1 MNLSKHAEL
10 LRREYEYEKA
20 AFKRDSQTMGIERKK
35 RRGDCWFPVTT
46 GRARYNSLD
55 RFTVEIIKTET
66 DDADHNFEY
75 GRAVCFFCADAT
87 GRQTFLPVTGTVC
100 FAEDD
105 RLTVTLPGEAALA
118 TLQSREQL
126 GVQLYFDETTY
137 RLMFDAL
144 RRVAEAKGDRTA
156 LLRDIIHGGTPLS
169 PPAAVGC
176 VTRLPWLNA
185 AQEQAVRDILNTREV
200 LVVHGPPGTGKTTT
214 LVEAVSEVLRREPQV
229 LVCAQSNTAV
239 DWISSQIAARGIPV
253 LRIGNPTRVTPEM
266 LANTYERRFEE
277 HPDYPALW
285 QIRRTLRTLMS
296 QPRRQRGADFHQKIY
311 RLRER
316 ADELELRIRHAL
328 FDNARVIA
336 STLTG
341 AGNPVMTGRR
351 FHTLFIDEAAQALEA
366 ACWIAM
372 LKADRVVFAGD
383 HKQLPPTVKCPEAM
397 RGGLAVTIPE
407 QLAVTHPA
415 AVRLLT
421 MQYRMNERLMR
432 FSSEWFYGGRLEA
445 APEVLGRSLAE
456 ELDEPMTWI
465 NVTADD
471 EDDGGRGN
479 EAFVG
484 ATFGRIN
491 KKEAAATVAALKAYA
506 EKVGRHRL
514 AEERVSFGIISPYRA
529 QVQYLRSLVK
539 QDEYLRPLRRQIT
552 INTVDA
558 FQGSER
564 DVIILSLVRSN
575 AGGEIGFLSDLRRT
589 NVAITRARFKL
600 IILGDAATLCRH
612 KFYRRLYEYCAK

>member
-1 MNLSKHAEL
+1 
-10 LRREYEYEKA
+10 
-20 AFKRDSQTMGIERKK
+20 
-35 RRGDCWFPVTT
+35 
-46 GRARYNSLD
+46 
-55 RFTVEIIKTET
+55 
-66 DDADHNFEY
+66 
-75 GRAVCFFCADAT
+75 
-87 GRQTFLPVTGTVC
+87 
-100 FAEDD
+100 
-105 RLTVTLPGEAALA
+105 
-118 TLQSREQL
+118 
-126 GVQLYFDETTY
+126 
-137 RLMFDAL
+137 
-144 RRVAEAKGDRTA
+144 
-156 LLRDIIHGGTPLS
+156 
-169 PPAAVGC
+169 
-176 VTRLPWLNA
+176 
-185 AQEQAVRDILNTREV
+185 
-200 LVVHGPPGTGKTTT
+200 
-214 LVEAVSEVLRREPQV
+214 
-229 LVCAQSNTAV
+229 
-239 DWISSQIAARGIPV
+239 
-253 LRIGNPTRVTPEM
+253 
-266 LANTYERRFEE
+266 
-277 HPDYPALW
+277 
-285 QIRRTLRTLMS
+285 
-296 QPRRQRGADFHQKIY
+296 
-311 RLRER
+311 
-316 ADELELRIRHAL
+316 
-328 FDNARVIA
+328 
-336 STLTG
+336 
-341 AGNPVMTGRR
+341 
-351 FHTLFIDEAAQALEA
+351 
-366 ACWIAM
+366 M

-407 QLAVTHPA
+407 QLAEMHPA

-465 NVTADD
+465 NVPADD
-471 EDDGGRGN
+471 EDDAGQGN

-491 KKEAAATVAALKAYA
+491 KKEAAATVAALKGYA

-514 AEERVSFGIISPYRA
+514 VEERVNFGIISPYRA

-612 KFYRRLYEYCAK
+612 KFYKRLYEYCTRP

>member
-1 MNLSKHAEL
+1 M
-10 LRREYEYEKA
+10 
-20 AFKRDSQTMGIERKK
+20 
-35 RRGDCWFPVTT
+35 
-46 GRARYNSLD
+46 
-55 RFTVEIIKTET
+55 
-66 DDADHNFEY
+66 
-75 GRAVCFFCADAT
+75 
-87 GRQTFLPVTGTVC
+87 
-100 FAEDD
+100 
-105 RLTVTLPGEAALA
+105 
-118 TLQSREQL
+118 
-126 GVQLYFDETTY
+126 
-137 RLMFDAL
+137 
-144 RRVAEAKGDRTA
+144 
-156 LLRDIIHGGTPLS
+156 
-169 PPAAVGC
+169 
-176 VTRLPWLNA
+176 
-185 AQEQAVRDILNTREV
+185 RDILNTREV

-397 RGGLAVTIPE
+397 RSGLAVTIPE
-407 QLAVTHPA
+407 QLAEMHPA

-465 NVTADD
+465 NVSADD
-471 EDDGGRGN
+471 ADDGGRGN

-491 KKEAAATVAALKAYA
+491 KKEAAATVAALKGYA

-539 QDEYLRPLRRQIT
+539 QDEYLHPLRRQIT

-600 IILGDAATLCRH
+600 IILGDADTLCRH

>member
-75 GRAVCFFCADAT
+75 GRAVCFFSADAT

-137 RLMFDAL
+137 RLMFDAM

-176 VTRLPWLNA
+176 ATRLPWLNA

-407 QLAVTHPA
+407 QLAEMHPA

-421 MQYRMNERLMR
+421 MQ
-432 FSSEWFYGGRLEA
+432 
-445 APEVLGRSLAE
+445 
-456 ELDEPMTWI
+456 
-465 NVTADD
+465 
-471 EDDGGRGN
+471 
-479 EAFVG
+479 
-484 ATFGRIN
+484 
-491 KKEAAATVAALKAYA
+491 
-506 EKVGRHRL
+506 
-514 AEERVSFGIISPYRA
+514 
-529 QVQYLRSLVK
+529 
-539 QDEYLRPLRRQIT
+539 
-552 INTVDA
+552 
-558 FQGSER
+558 
-564 DVIILSLVRSN
+564 
-575 AGGEIGFLSDLRRT
+575 
-589 NVAITRARFKL
+589 
-600 IILGDAATLCRH
+600 
-612 KFYRRLYEYCAK
+612 